1 MAYSANIP
9 LSTDLLSTSQGDIQ
23 ANFQALNT
31 FLTVNHEGFSSADAG
46 KHKFVTFPLQAGNPA
61 IAAGEIA
68 LFNKNS
74 TLTTFNELFI
84 KNQAGTVYP
93 ITADLAAATGWCYT
107 PSGLLEKWGVVSGTG
122 NATIT
127 FPVAPT
133 IPVFATPLAGQLT
146 VQGAATDNDRAVALI
161 AMSNVDFDVF
171 VSPRTTTG
179 SATATFT
186 YRIIGIPV

>member
-1 MAYSANIP
+1 MPYNAQIP

-74 TLTTFNELFI
+74 TYTTFNELFI
-84 KNQAGTVYP
+84 KNRAGTVYSL
-93 ITADLAAATGWCYT
+93 TASLPATTGWCYL
-107 PSGLLEKWGVVSGTG
+107 PSGLIMKWGVNAG
-122 NATIT
+122 NGATTIV
-127 FPVAPT
+127 FPVAAT
-133 IPVFATPLAGQLT
+133 IPVLT
-146 VQGAATDNDRAVALI
+146 NVYTAQVTDIFNSGSDTDTYVRLSTYSNVSISVWCSNRTTVGAANTSFNWLV
-161 AMSNVDFDVF
+161 
-171 VSPRTTTG
+171 
-179 SATATFT
+179 
-186 YRIIGIPV
+186 IGD